1 MKLLFLR
8 FSQASP
14 KTCAQYG
21 GSGLGLFIS
30 RELTE
35 LQGGQIGVHSAASQG
50 STFTFYIKGRRYL
63 SESTNNPDPTTTA
76 LDGTALSDPRRGSL
90 DIAPMD
96 FVLSRFPAAKFDAD
110 LKALLRTLHV
120 LLVEDNLINQK
131 VMAHQ
136 LRQMGCTVHVANH
149 GL

>member
-1 MKLLFLR
+1 MTLLFLR

-14 KTCAQYG
+14 KTYAQYG

-35 LQGGQIGVHSAASQG
+35 LQGGQIGVHSVASQG
-50 STFTFYIKGRRYL
+50 STFAFYIKGCRYL
-63 SESTNNPDPTTTA
+63 SESTNKPDPTTTA

-96 FVLSRFPAAKFDAD
+96 FILSRFPAKDGPAKLDAD
-110 LKALLRTLHV
+110 LKALLRIPHI
-120 LLVEDNLINQK
+120 LLIEDKLIDQK
-131 VMAHQ
+131 LMAQQ
-136 LRQMGCTVHVANH
+136 LRQMG
-149 GL
+149 